1 MPRAVILANGV
12 PPSLESLRRALA
24 DAALFV
30 CADGGANAAREF
42 GLVPDAI
49 VGDLDSIS
57 AASLAHFQGVPIV
70 HIAEQDRTDAE
81 KAVEFAL
88 SRGSFE
94 EITLFGATAGRLDHV
109 IGHVALLR
117 RFEGRTR
124 LVLED
129 EHARAFLARGDV
141 RLDLPAGTVV
151 SFFALAGPAEGVT
164 TENLRYP
171 LVDRTLVFGG
181 LDSVSNVV
189 EREPAWIRIRKGE
202 VVVFAV
208 RRP

>member
-12 PPSLESLRRALA
+12 PPPPDALRRAVA
-24 DAALFV
+24 GAALFL
-30 CADGGANAAREF
+30 CADGGANAAREL
-42 GLVPDAI
+42 GLHPDAI

-57 AASLAHFQGVPIV
+57 AESLAHFQNVPTV
-70 HIAEQDRTDAE
+70 HVPEQDRTDAE
-81 KAVEFAL
+81 KAVEYAL
-88 SRGSFE
+88 ARAPFE
-94 EITLFGATAGRLDHV
+94 EITLFGATGGRLDHV

-129 EHARAFLARGDV
+129 AHGRAFLARGDA
-141 RLDLPAGTVV
+141 RLDLPAGATV
-151 SFFALAGPAEGVT
+151 SFFALSGPAEGVT

-171 LVDRTLVFGG
+171 LKDHTLTFGG
-181 LDSVSNVV
+181 QNTISNVV
-189 EREPAWIRIRKGE
+189 ERTPAWIRIQKGE

-208 RRP
+208 TRP